1 MVSGIYEDCGIRLKK
16 IRETGRD
23 VLRLIIPDK
32 HNRFPED
39 ENYMEPYRHQIAFPP
54 STMWNQH
61 IKHVDYGMKSTPSF
75 VRMYFFGDGIFSSSI
90 CAIIRCPIVS
100 SKTPVSSTPKHVV
113 RFAWLSYTEKI
124 VIPKFLSFH
133 RKYSDFMKNIG
144 ITKCLGYLKP
154 ASLRNVSSSVS
165 SQIGFSSGTAISAV
179 ALLIASRFISVS
191 AYA

>member
-39 ENYMEPYRHQIAFPP
+39 ENYMEPYRHQELEMFENQEIHDLNFQQCPEKSPKSKTHQLNHPERQKIYFQAIPLLFFLKYRLQISFPP

-113 RFAWLSYTEKI
+113 RFAWLSYTEKM
-124 VIPKFLSFH
+124 VIPRFL
-133 RKYSDFMKNIG
+133 IP
-144 ITKCLGYLKP
+144 I
-154 ASLRNVSSSVS
+154 
-165 SQIGFSSGTAISAV
+165 
-179 ALLIASRFISVS
+179 
-191 AYA
+191 